1 MDKIELNSGSIL
13 RDYEIHSVIGRGG
26 FGVVYKAKHRE
37 LGIEV
42 AIKEYFPSE
51 LCVRHN
57 NTVQPSKPEF
67 QTSYEESLNRFIKEA
82 RQLENFRD
90 CSNIV
95 NCRDLFRA
103 NGTAYIVMDY
113 IRGLSLSSLLDQRE
127 AQGKPFT
134 EEDLLQ
140 VILPL
145 LMGLKIVHESGVCH
159 RDIKPSNILIR
170 RSDRT
175 PILIDFGAAKHEMSR
190 YTKSFAP
197 YSDGY
202 AALEQVGEGEIGTW
216 TDMYGIGA
224 VMWRMVAGGAPPF
237 SPPNPISSQKGAFEL
252 MQGRKDPLPSATEI
266 GEERF
271 SKTILHTIDDCLVLN
286 VNERMQNCGKIIKR
300 FASMNGEV
308 HNSLSNKLREGSNEL
323 TKSNQANPKVELDH
337 TEGQVKFSVLNNHQ
351 SELVEIMGEEE
362 KNTDGITIRKLIIS
376 LIWTILFIG
385 GPVLLGENIDL
396 GDDIL
401 EAKIG
406 LYLGGLILGFL
417 VFSLGI
423 IESDL
428 WCGNPINSIGYRQG
442 KSIVFSP
449 DGRYI
454 LSGSCDGILRLWNP
468 TTGKVKK
475 RFGYAESG
483 TINLSVAFSP
493 DGKSIISGTQGGY
506 INIRNVTKGD
516 LLHSFRAGEDGDL
529 IRSVAIHPNGRYFA
543 CVLFFNNYFRLYKI
557 TGYLSKT
564 FYGHESKVNSVAFS
578 PDGKYIAS
586 GSSDATVRLWETFTG
601 KEIKCF
607 EGHDSIELSIAF
619 SPDGK
624 YIASG
629 SWYDVRLWE
638 TFTGKEIKCFE
649 GHESKVNSVAFSPD
663 GKYIASGSA
672 DITVRLWETDTG
684 QEIRCFEGHEGEV
697 NSVAFSPCGRYIAST
712 SDDDFIRLWYLEH
725 V

>member
-1 MDKIELNSGSIL
+1 MDKIELTSGSVL
-13 RDYEIHSVIGRGG
+13 RDYEIHSIIGRGG

-113 IRGLSLSSLLDQRE
+113 IHGLSLSSLLDQRE

-237 SPPNPISSQKGAFEL
+237 SPPNPISSQKRAFEL
-252 MQGRKDPLPSATEI
+252 MQGRKDPLPSAIGI

-271 SKTILHTIDDCLVLN
+271 PKTILHTIDSCLVIN
-286 VNERMQNCGKIIKR
+286 VNQRVQNTNDLSKS
-300 FASMNGEV
+300 FASAGGGAERYVSQYPVKNYSE
-308 HNSLSNKLREGSNEL
+308 SSPSI
-323 TKSNQANPKVELDH
+323 QANDNIM
-337 TEGQVKFSVLNNHQ
+337 VKHENLNEKIEFRQSGNKQ
-351 SELVEIMGEEE
+351 SELVEIVGQEGPDEHNGMNDEY
-362 KNTDGITIRKLIIS
+362 TIPDWVIYSFFTIVLISVFAI
-376 LIWTILFIG
+376 
-385 GPVLLGENIDL
+385 
-396 GDDIL
+396 
-401 EAKIG
+401 
-406 LYLGGLILGFL
+406 LYLMD
-417 VFSLGI
+417 
-423 IESDL
+423 DL
-428 WCGNPINSIGYRQG
+428 
-442 KSIVFSP
+442 
-449 DGRYI
+449 
-454 LSGSCDGILRLWNP
+454 
-468 TTGKVKK
+468 
-475 RFGYAESG
+475 
-483 TINLSVAFSP
+483 
-493 DGKSIISGTQGGY
+493 
-506 INIRNVTKGD
+506 
-516 LLHSFRAGEDGDL
+516 
-529 IRSVAIHPNGRYFA
+529 
-543 CVLFFNNYFRLYKI
+543 
-557 TGYLSKT
+557 
-564 FYGHESKVNSVAFS
+564 
-578 PDGKYIAS
+578 
-586 GSSDATVRLWETFTG
+586 
-601 KEIKCF
+601 
-607 EGHDSIELSIAF
+607 
-619 SPDGK
+619 
-624 YIASG
+624 
-629 SWYDVRLWE
+629 
-638 TFTGKEIKCFE
+638 
-649 GHESKVNSVAFSPD
+649 
-663 GKYIASGSA
+663 
-672 DITVRLWETDTG
+672 
-684 QEIRCFEGHEGEV
+684 
-697 NSVAFSPCGRYIAST
+697 
-712 SDDDFIRLWYLEH
+712 
-725 V
+725 